1 MRGLFLVPPRA
12 GWVTTAG
19 TARAGLS
26 PEVLSHLL
34 CHGLSVL
41 TPRLPQAVSQELRS
55 QYKVCVPQCK
65 PLSPGE
71 ILGCTSPRLAQDTDA
86 IV

>member
-1 MRGLFLVPPRA
+1 MIITSL
-12 GWVTTAG
+12 GWVWALYLG
-19 TARAGLS
+19 
-26 PEVLSHLL
+26 
-34 CHGLSVL
+34 
-41 TPRLPQAVSQELRS
+41 RLADPMSLQAASKELQS

-71 ILGCTSPRLAQDTDA
+71 ILGCTSPRLARDTDA

>member
-1 MRGLFLVPPRA
+1 MLG
-12 GWVTTAG
+12 TT
-19 TARAGLS
+19 TLSHGLS
-26 PEVLSHLL
+26 P
-34 CHGLSVL
+34 L
-41 TPRLPQAVSQELRS
+41 TPRLPQAASQELRS

>member
-1 MRGLFLVPPRA
+1 MSPR
-12 GWVTTAG
+12 
-19 TARAGLS
+19 
-26 PEVLSHLL
+26 VLSHPL
-34 CHGLSVL
+34 CHGLSL
-41 TPRLPQAVSQELRS
+41 LSPCLPQAVSQELRS

>member
-1 MRGLFLVPPRA
+1 MSPR
-12 GWVTTAG
+12 
-19 TARAGLS
+19 
-26 PEVLSHLL
+26 VLSHPLR
-34 CHGLSVL
+34 HGLSLL

>member
-1 MRGLFLVPPRA
+1 MS
-12 GWVTTAG
+12 VTSLGQLWALYPGSLADPTS
-19 TARAGLS
+19 L
-26 PEVLSHLL
+26 
-34 CHGLSVL
+34 
-41 TPRLPQAVSQELRS
+41 QAASQELQS

-71 ILGCTSPRLAQDTDA
+71 ILGCTSPRLARDTDA